1 MTVIHSY
8 NLTKTLRLDEAKS
21 TSISLFPPSGTD
33 ESLSLSYLEDRLQMF
48 STNRPLVSIMDKRE
62 ESYITLKLKE
72 AKANSGGSGNEPFS

>member
-48 STNRPLVSIMDKRE
+48 STNRPLVSIRE